1 MLGLWLSCD
10 NYNDR
15 DGLKLVR
22 SVWHTICNSASIE
35 CPSKYGEWQLA
46 SLDLTGSDASP
57 LLKETINHST
67 CMDSSFILALSVV
80 CGCRSSVYKCVY
92 YSVFQVILFEST
104 KTDCRSYGY
113 CFSAGSTSQLL
124 SAINICAKAL
134 DDDEDSDEA
143 EVNREC
149 LIQLD

>member
-1 MLGLWLSCD
+1 MSCD

-57 LLKETINHST
+57 LLKQTIIHST
-67 CMDSSFILALSVV
+67 CMDSGIKLALSVV

-92 YSVFQVILFEST
+92 YIVFQVILFEST

-124 SAINICAKAL
+124 SAINLCAKAL

>member
-1 MLGLWLSCD
+1 MSCD

-57 LLKETINHST
+57 LLKQTIIHST
-67 CMDSSFILALSVV
+67 CMDSGIKLALSVV

-92 YSVFQVILFEST
+92 NIVFQVILFEST
-104 KTDCRSYGY
+104 KTDCRSFCY
-113 CFSAGSTSQLL
+113 CFSASSTSQLL
-124 SAINICAKAL
+124 SAVNLCAKAL